1 MSLTIL
7 DAISLKGDG
16 AHNEDVYGAENDFAW
31 VLDGATGI
39 ADSSITNHTSDAGW
53 YVERVDNELR
63 NVIRKQ
69 PGVHT
74 QELLRKAIKAV
85 AEDYRAAIKNQ
96 EEPLFAPSAAFAMLR
111 VQGHGV
117 EFSGL
122 GDCAALF
129 TNKDGSIG
137 YFEGDQGEAIDKQS
151 IQRLIT
157 EQTKTPDAGHE
168 EIVDRIKPFLRRN
181 RSRMNTPEGYWI
193 LSFSEA
199 SLNHTY
205 TQRTELDPRKPV
217 ILMSDGF
224 TRLLQMLD
232 GMNQEKLY
240 QAILSKGVHSTGALL
255 REIESKDSSC
265 RRYPRFKKSDDATCV
280 VVSLS

>member
-16 AHNEDVYGAENDFAW
+16 AHNEDIYGAENGFAW
-31 VLDGATGI
+31 ILDGATGI
-39 ADSSITNHTSDAGW
+39 AASSITSHTSDAGW
-53 YVERVDNELR
+53 YVERVNNELR
-63 NVIRKQ
+63 NAIRKH
-69 PGVHT
+69 PGIHT

-96 EEPLFAPSAAFAMLR
+96 KEPLFAPSAAFAMLR
-111 VQGHGV
+111 AQGHFV

-129 TNKDGSIG
+129 TTKDGSIG
-137 YFEGDQGEAIDKQS
+137 YFEGDRGKPIDKQS
-151 IQRLIT
+151 IQHLIT
-157 EQTKTPDAGHE
+157 EQAKTPDADHE

-199 SLNHTY
+199 ALNHIY

-232 GMNQEKLY
+232 GINLVKLY
-240 QAILSKGVHSTGALL
+240 QAILSKGVTSTGDLL
-255 REIESKDSSC
+255 RKIESEDSSC
-265 RRYPRFKKSDDATCV
+265 RRYPRFKKSDDATCI